1 MGALLPLG
9 SAPSIS
15 RPLEDFPLQVRT
27 NFYVGQ
33 AYQALGDYRRA
44 INALHTDIDSLK
56 GELRQK
62 RLGMA
67 GLPAA
72 FISAWLVWSLAEVGE
87 FCEAI
92 AIGEKGV
99 RIAEEVDHPFSLV
112 VACAGVGML
121 YLRQG
126 DPQQAIAVLER
137 GLEVCRVW
145 HIPLMFP
152 WVASAL
158 GAAYSLEGRL
168 AEAQSILEHAIE
180 RAATMNIMARQGLQ
194 VAWLSEVHLLAGRLE
209 RHTHSLNRP
218 FTSRVT
224 IRNVATS
231 LDPSTA
237 WGDYWA
243 SRSLGWQTG

>member
-1 MGALLPLG
+1 MSARLPLG

-15 RPLEDFPLQVRT
+15 RAPSKISRCK
-27 NFYVGQ
+27 
-33 AYQALGDYRRA
+33 
-44 INALHTDIDSLK
+44 SLK

-72 FISAWLVWSLAEVGE
+72 FISAWLVWCLAEVGE

-168 AEAQSILEHAIE
+168 AEAQSILEGYGT
-180 RAATMNIMARQGLQ
+180 ATISVWPGFLGT
-194 VAWLSEVHLLAGRLE
+194 LPEDAGRIDLALDGP
-209 RHTHSLNRP
+209 SAGD
-218 FTSRVT
+218 
-224 IRNVATS
+224 AT
-231 LDPSTA
+231 DD
-237 WGDYWA
+237 G
-243 SRSLGWQTG
+243 

>member
-1 MGALLPLG
+1 MTGNHERAVALGQRALDL
-9 SAPSIS
+9 AAA
-15 RPLEDFPLQVRT
+15 LEDFPLQVRT
-27 NFYVGQ
+27 HFYVGQ

-72 FISAWLVWSLAEVGE
+72 FISAWLVWCLAEVGE

-99 RIAEEVDHPFSLV
+99 RIAEEGGHPFSVV

-168 AEAQSILEHAIE
+168 AEAQSILEQAIE
-180 RAATMNIMARQGLQ
+180 RAATMNIMAREGVQG
-194 VAWLSEVHLLAGRLE
+194 AWLNE
-209 RHTHSLNRP
+209 
-218 FTSRVT
+218 
-224 IRNVATS
+224 
-231 LDPSTA
+231 
-237 WGDYWA
+237 GDW
-243 SRSLGWQTG
+243 L